1 MKKLFLLALATASTA
16 SMFGQD
22 YVNNIN
28 DKFREGVSLTVEWA
42 NLDEVGNGNVRVG
55 NGAND
60 MFYLNDYTA
69 NTLKVYN
76 ELGLEKTMTIPSD
89 FMWVCNNIDNA
100 GNVIV
105 RGSTEVWPGTG
116 SYKGCFYAGTAGNLI
131 FIVDGKTNEWVNVKY
146 DMDAGPSARWDAF
159 GHVMYD
165 ALAEGFWNILAT
177 SDGGSTGMITDFI
190 FNGTEKAF
198 VGAETSYAVNSP
210 SFTGTTS
217 EKFTTLGSGQ
227 YTGECDDEG
236 FYYTAAVYGNPYAGL
251 TGFNPTGKDLSN
263 GIQLYNYIEEE
274 GVFKW
279 DASGQY
285 YITPQ
290 HSDIGGFMVFTLG
303 GKEYVVYPA
312 GNFSTHAGDAIGIAE
327 AAFTDTPE
335 GDNAIDVKHLVARS
349 YGAAN
354 DAGNPKYIAASMHQC
369 LNVQPVEGDPN
380 SVYIYCYTSGCPMVK
395 FKFTVMGGD
404 GAGVEDVTVN
414 NDANAPIEYYN
425 ISGVRVANPA
435 AGNIYIRKQGTSVA
449 KVVF

>member
-42 NLDEVGNGNVRVG
+42 NLDEVGNSNVRVG

-60 MFYLNDYTA
+60 MFYLNDFNA

-105 RGSTEVWPGTG
+105 RGSNEAWPGTG
-116 SYKGCFYAGTAGNLI
+116 AYGGCFYAGKTGNLI

-177 SDGGSTGMITDFI
+177 PDGGSTGMITDFI

-198 VGAETSYAVNSP
+198 VGAESSTAVNSP
-210 SFTGTTS
+210 SFSGTTAA
-217 EKFTTLGSGQ
+217 KFTTLGSGQ
-227 YTGECDDEG
+227 YTG
-236 FYYTAAVYGNPYAGL
+236 
-251 TGFNPTGKDLSN
+251 
-263 GIQLYNYIEEE
+263 
-274 GVFKW
+274 
-279 DASGQY
+279 
-285 YITPQ
+285 
-290 HSDIGGFMVFTLG
+290 
-303 GKEYVVYPA
+303 
-312 GNFSTHAGDAIGIAE
+312 
-327 AAFTDTPE
+327 
-335 GDNAIDVKHLVARS
+335 
-349 YGAAN
+349 
-354 DAGNPKYIAASMHQC
+354 
-369 LNVQPVEGDPN
+369 
-380 SVYIYCYTSGCPMVK
+380 
-395 FKFTVMGGD
+395 
-404 GAGVEDVTVN
+404 
-414 NDANAPIEYYN
+414 
-425 ISGVRVANPA
+425 
-435 AGNIYIRKQGTSVA
+435 
-449 KVVF
+449 